1 MTSMVEGTVAFRDGE
16 TWYTVSEPA
25 DLAPG
30 RLPLVALHGGP
41 GMTHDYLRSLPGLFN
56 DRQVVLYD
64 QFGTGNSSRRPDWDP
79 GEWTPELFVDQLRG
93 LLAHLGLAQ
102 AGGFHLL
109 GHSWGG
115 MLAQE
120 YALSRPEGL
129 RTLILSD
136 TSASAAAIM
145 ESMNPLI
152 AAVNAE
158 EADPQLQGA
167 LFVARHMCRVTP
179 MPEELARTYELVGEN
194 PFVYVA
200 MMGDPGSGGLTGT
213 LRDWTA
219 VPRLPEL
226 DLPTLVLAGEHDEL
240 QRVAWGP
247 LAEHIPGARM
257 YLFAGASHT
266 PFMESPDEY
275 HAVVAPFLAQH
286 EGPPGAH

>member
-1 MTSMVEGTVAFRDGE
+1 MTSMAEGTVAFRDGE

-41 GMTHDYLRSLPGLFN
+41 GMTHDYLRSLPGLFA

-79 GEWTPELFVDQLRG
+79 SEWTPELFVDQLSG
-93 LLAHLGLAQ
+93 LLAHLGFAQ

-120 YALSRPEGL
+120 YVLSRPAGL
-129 RTLILSD
+129 RSLILSD
-136 TSASAAAIM
+136 TTASAAAIM
-145 ESMNPLI
+145 ESIAPLL
-152 AAVNAE
+152 AAVG
-158 EADPQLQGA
+158 ADEPDEQLQGN
-167 LFVARHMCRVTP
+167 LFVARHFCRVTP
-179 MPEELARTYELVGEN
+179 MPDELVRTYELVGEN
-194 PFVYVA
+194 PTVYAA
-200 MMGDPGSGGLTGT
+200 MMGDPGSGLTGT
-213 LRDWTA
+213 LRDWSA
-219 VPRLPEL
+219 VPRLAEI
-226 DLPTLVLAGEHDEL
+226 DVPTLVLAGEFDEL

-257 YLFAGASHT
+257 HLFDGASHT
-266 PFMESPDEY
+266 PFMEFPDEY
-275 HAVVAPFLAQH
+275 HAVVAPFLAEN
-286 EGPPGAH
+286 EGALG